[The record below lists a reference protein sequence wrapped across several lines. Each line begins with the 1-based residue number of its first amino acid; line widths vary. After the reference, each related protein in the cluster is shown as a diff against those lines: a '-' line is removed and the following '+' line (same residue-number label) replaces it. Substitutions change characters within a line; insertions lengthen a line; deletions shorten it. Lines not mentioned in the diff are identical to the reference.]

1 MTLISVKHVSNS
13 SPVRFGNWR
22 IDDDGFLRVT
32 ARIIKEGVYPYAQ
45 EESSEKDVRAHL
57 PGIDPIMQYIPLAE
71 FTDGAL
77 ASLEGKPVTVPLVE
91 DGEEWHQWRK
101 PENALKD
108 FLTVGAIAGRPY
120 VDDEGG
126 VSCDMLIMEP
136 GAIRAITEE
145 QDPEKKLVEVSA
157 GYMAMLD
164 INAGDFEGVPYH
176 GTQKD
181 LHFNHVLLLPEGMGR
196 CGYDV
201 RIINSRGAVPPA
213 EPPIPHRA
221 KPDSVI
227 NSREPN
233 SGKQSEGAG
242 NMPTT
247 LKVTVGNRARSYKF
261 QNEEDAAQAEEMLN
275 EEKSFNAEA
284 VSAAISAKTELET
297 QIADLQKQLAEHD
310 QHLADA
316 KRQIEELLTPAAQEA
331 MAEEYVEQKDAEDA
345 IIDAETDNMEGGD
358 SEKDAEEEK
367 EDFGNALK
375 KCDSM
380 AERRQVAVTRVMN
393 MRGMKVDGWNQDA
406 FDGAFEMLAANAK
419 AKAKSKEKS
428 GRVLNGARTPGKG
441 GAMPAGNRERMLR
454 PMKAR
459 NAKPEAQK

>member
-32 ARIIKEGVYPYAQ
+32 ARVIKEGVYPYAA

-71 FTDGAL
+71 FTEGAL

-91 DGEEWHQWRK
+91 EGEEWHQWRN
-101 PENALKD
+101 PDNALKD
-108 FLTVGAIAGRPY
+108 FLTVGTIAGKPY

-126 VSCDMLIMEP
+126 ISCDMLIMDP
-136 GAIRAITEE
+136 GAIKAITEE
-145 QDPEKKLVEVSA
+145 QNPEKKLVEVSA

-201 RIINSRGAVPPA
+201 RIINSR
-213 EPPIPHRA
+213 
-221 KPDSVI
+221 
-227 NSREPN
+227 EPN
-233 SGKQSEGAG
+233 SGKQSEGAE

-275 EEKSFNAEA
+275 EEKAFNAEA
-284 VSAAISAKTELET
+284 VSAAIAAKTDLEG
-297 QIADLQKQLAEHD
+297 QIAELQKQLAEHD

-316 KRQIEELLTPAAQEA
+316 KKQIEELLTPTAQEA
-331 MAEEYVEQKDAEDA
+331 MAEEFVEQKDAEDA

-358 SEKDAEEEK
+358 AEADEEK
-367 EDFGNALK
+367 EEFGNALK
-375 KCDSM
+375 KCNSM
-380 AERRQVAVTRVMN
+380 AERRKVTVARVMN
-393 MRGMKVDGWNQDA
+393 MRGLKVDDWNQDA
-406 FDGAFEMLAANAK
+406 FDGAFEILAANAK
-419 AKAKSKEKS
+419 AKAKSKEKT
-428 GRVLNGARTPGKG
+428 GRVLNGSRTPGKG
-441 GAMPAGNRERMLR
+441 GSQPANNRERMLR

>member
-32 ARIIKEGVYPYAQ
+32 ARVIKEGVYPYAA

-71 FTDGAL
+71 FTEGAL
-77 ASLEGKPVTVPLVE
+77 TSLEGKPVTVPLVE
-91 DGEEWHQWRK
+91 EGEEWHQWRN

-108 FLTVGAIAGRPY
+108 FLTVGTVAGKPY

-126 VSCDMLIMEP
+126 ISCDMLIMDP
-136 GAIRAITEE
+136 GAIKAITEE
-145 QDPEKKLVEVSA
+145 QNPEKKLVEVSA

-201 RIINSRGAVPPA
+201 RIINSR
-213 EPPIPHRA
+213 
-221 KPDSVI
+221 
-227 NSREPN
+227 EPN

-275 EEKSFNAEA
+275 EEKAFNAEA
-284 VSAAISAKTELET
+284 VSAAIAAKTDLEG
-297 QIADLQKQLAEHD
+297 QIAELQKQLAEHD

-316 KRQIEELLTPAAQEA
+316 KKQIEELLTPAAQEA
-331 MAEEYVEQKDAEDA
+331 MAEEFVEQKDAEDA

-358 SEKDAEEEK
+358 AEADEEK
-367 EDFGNALK
+367 EEFGNALK
-375 KCDSM
+375 KCNSM
-380 AERRQVAVTRVMN
+380 AERRKVTVARVMN
-393 MRGMKVDGWNQDA
+393 MRGLKVDDWNQDA
-406 FDGAFEMLAANAK
+406 LDGAFEILAANAK

-428 GRVLNGARTPGKG
+428 GRVLNGTRTPGKG
-441 GAMPAGNRERMLR
+441 GAMSASNRERMLR